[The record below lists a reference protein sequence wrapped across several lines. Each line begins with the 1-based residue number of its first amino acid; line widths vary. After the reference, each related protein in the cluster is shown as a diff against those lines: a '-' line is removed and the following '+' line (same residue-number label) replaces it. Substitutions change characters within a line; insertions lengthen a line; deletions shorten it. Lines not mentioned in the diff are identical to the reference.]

1 MNDKTLFRWRA
12 ETGFL
17 VLRESYEFIFRYLF
31 RYLIFDCLINAL
43 KIGILRV
50 SQRHHQLVASLEKL
64 AIFFILVT
72 LTI

>member
-43 KIGILRV
+43 KIGLLRV
-50 SQRHHQLVASLEKL
+50 SQRHQATFRTVKTDAE
-64 AIFFILVT
+64 FFLIEE
-72 LTI
+72 